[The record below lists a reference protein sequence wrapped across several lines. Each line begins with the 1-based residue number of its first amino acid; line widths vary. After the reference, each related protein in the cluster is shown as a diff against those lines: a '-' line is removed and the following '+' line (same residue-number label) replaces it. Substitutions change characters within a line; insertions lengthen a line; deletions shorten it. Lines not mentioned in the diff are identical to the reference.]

1 MNAEPPA
8 TTLSGER
15 LDATGGGVN
24 ARSTVTATLF
34 AFRASLTNNLN
45 SYVPGVVGIVTVH
58 VRLVTPVPTGVC
70 CR

>member
-1 MNAEPPA
+1 MNADPPA
-8 TTLSGER
+8 TIVSGER

-45 SYVPGVVGIVTVH
+45 SYVPGVVGIDTVH
-58 VRLVTPVPTGVC
+58 ARLVTPVPTSIC
-70 CR
+70 LR